1 MVQVGAERP
10 ARDGRFEVLVGRG
23 HETDVDG
30 NLAVAADGT
39 DTPLLQGAQQLHLRF
54 VTQVP
59 YFVEEQRASVG
70 RLESPS
76 LVGQSPREGPLDMTE
91 KLRSRQIAGN
101 GPAVD
106 RHEGLSGP
114 LAFPVDQLRHMLLA
128 RAARTV
134 DQHRHIG
141 RGHQPDVFVQLPGGV
156 AAALDVVERLL
167 RKAPGRTRRGLRS
180 GFRGRR
186 RRNIQRFTDLFQ
198 QFVGI
203 HRFGHIV
210 ACAELHAPHGV
221 LDFGVTRHHDHRRR
235 DTRSRHPLQQGDA
248 VLVRQAHV
256 AQHEREASRLKSRAR
271 RRHRRGG
278 PDSETAFREPRA
290 QHQGKSNIV
299 VDNQNPL
306 FHRLHKDSVFSASAT
321 IARIFPA
328 AARSSPQRASGN
340 GPSHVSPRRSV
351 SATSAAPSI
360 VKIGSILCASV
371 FTVAASPSPSALSSS
386 AQFPAVCSANERRM
400 LRAASGSSPA

>member
-1 MVQVGAERP
+1 MSTGISRLLP
-10 ARDGRFEVLVGRG
+10 TGRIRRSC
-23 HETDVDG
+23 
-30 NLAVAADGT
+30 
-39 DTPLLQGAQQLHLRF
+39 QGAQQLHLRF

-59 YFVEEQRASVG
+59 YFVEKQRASVG
-70 RLESPS
+70 RLESAR

-248 VLVRQAHV
+248 VLVRQAHGRS
-256 AQHEREASRLKSRAR
+256 ARARSLPPQEPCAPPPPTRRSRLRNRVSRA
-271 RRHRRGG
+271 
-278 PDSETAFREPRA
+278 T
-290 QHQGKSNIV
+290 
-299 VDNQNPL
+299 
-306 FHRLHKDSVFSASAT
+306 
-321 IARIFPA
+321 
-328 AARSSPQRASGN
+328 
-340 GPSHVSPRRSV
+340 
-351 SATSAAPSI
+351 
-360 VKIGSILCASV
+360 C
-371 FTVAASPSPSALSSS
+371 
-386 AQFPAVCSANERRM
+386 
-400 LRAASGSSPA
+400 AASGQK

>member
-1 MVQVGAERP
+1 
-10 ARDGRFEVLVGRG
+10 
-23 HETDVDG
+23 
-30 NLAVAADGT
+30 
-39 DTPLLQGAQQLHLRF
+39 
-54 VTQVP
+54 
-59 YFVEEQRASVG
+59 
-70 RLESPS
+70 
-76 LVGQSPREGPLDMTE
+76 MTE

-321 IARIFPA
+321 IARIFSIIKITFLHDYT
-328 AARSSPQRASGN
+328 RFHVQKQRPNRTNRTG
-340 GPSHVSPRRSV
+340 
-351 SATSAAPSI
+351 T
-360 VKIGSILCASV
+360 
-371 FTVAASPSPSALSSS
+371 
-386 AQFPAVCSANERRM
+386 
-400 LRAASGSSPA
+400 